1 MTTISSA
8 TADHTTQFDAL
19 YKVLLVGDEG
29 NKQFVPFAFLLPSLT
44 RPFHQPS
51 YAMCTYSSTH
61 SLTHSHTLLLGS
73 GARSVFDAIE
83 DDNEFIGEVG
93 DHYKVK
99 YFDILDLKIKF
110 EVRNLQVVCRIV

>member
-1 MTTISSA
+1 M
-8 TADHTTQFDAL
+8 
-19 YKVLLVGDEG
+19 KVTNSLCLSL
-29 NKQFVPFAFLLPSLT
+29 FLRIPAFLLNPSFPPAILCDV
-44 RPFHQPS
+44 HLLI
-51 YAMCTYSSTH
+51 Y
-61 SLTHSHTLLLGS
+61 SLTHSPTLLLGS